1 MVIGG
6 PGKEVEIDESKFGR
20 RKYNRGRVVDG
31 HRVFGGMERGSGD
44 CFMVEVPRRDAA
56 ILLLIT
62 ATNVRPG
69 TIVYSDEWAAYNQLS
84 ATVVVVHWTVNH
96 SLHFVDPV
104 TGAHTQGVE
113 GMWSS
118 CKRMMREEKTM
129 NSQLFDTYLPEYVAF
144 GHIITHISEQYQ
156 V

>member
-6 PGKEVEIDESKFGR
+6 PGKEVEIDESRFGR

-69 TIVYSDEWAAYNQLS
+69 TIVYSDEWAAYNQPLE
-84 ATVVVVHWTVNH
+84 
-96 SLHFVDPV
+96 LC
-104 TGAHTQGVE
+104 TG
-113 GMWSS
+113 
-118 CKRMMREEKTM
+118 
-129 NSQLFDTYLPEYVAF
+129 L
-144 GHIITHISEQYQ
+144 
-156 V
+156 

>member
-6 PGKEVEIDESKFGR
+6 LVKRWRLDESKFGR

-56 ILLLIT
+56 VLLLIT

-69 TIVYSDEWAAYNQLS
+69 TIVYSDEWAVYNQL
-84 ATVVVVHWTVNH
+84 
-96 SLHFVDPV
+96 L
-104 TGAHTQGVE
+104 
-113 GMWSS
+113 
-118 CKRMMREEKTM
+118 
-129 NSQLFDTYLPEYVAF
+129 
-144 GHIITHISEQYQ
+144 
-156 V
+156 